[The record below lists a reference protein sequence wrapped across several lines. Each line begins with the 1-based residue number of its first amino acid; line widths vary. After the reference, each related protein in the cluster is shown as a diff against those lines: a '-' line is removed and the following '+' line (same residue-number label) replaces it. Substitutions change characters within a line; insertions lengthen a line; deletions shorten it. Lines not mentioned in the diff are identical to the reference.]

1 MIVYRSKSGRL
12 WYKYLIMNFS
22 TRLIPYLR
30 ATLVVKPIRFYT
42 YNSNNH
48 GGFGIDPIRN
58 NPHKLN
64 YRCSSTSETDGN
76 KSNGELSN
84 ELDTTDPDSTY
95 AQINYE
101 DKIVKDDTK
110 LRDGIASSPDHFST
124 LDETEATDTIREK
137 LTKRIGDMFTKK

>member
-1 MIVYRSKSGRL
+1 M
-12 WYKYLIMNFS
+12 
-22 TRLIPYLR
+22 
-30 ATLVVKPIRFYT
+30 
-42 YNSNNH
+42 
-48 GGFGIDPIRN
+48 DPIRN
-58 NPHKLN
+58 NPHKLT

-76 KSNGELSN
+76 KSNLEVSN

-124 LDETEATDTIREK
+124 LDETEATATIREK
-137 LTKRIGDMFTKK
+137 LTKRIGDMFTKKQSSPPIQAKKNSLPQTIKTEIIESTTL